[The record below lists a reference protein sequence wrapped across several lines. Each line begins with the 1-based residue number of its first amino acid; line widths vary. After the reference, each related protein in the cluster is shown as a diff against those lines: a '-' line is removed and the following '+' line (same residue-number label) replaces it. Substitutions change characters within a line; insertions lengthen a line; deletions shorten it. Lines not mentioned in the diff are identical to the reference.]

1 MGRIRRALT
10 LAESPIGRG
19 LPLPTS
25 IAMCAIAFVVVARD
39 VLLLDEFS
47 YLDSDVRVA
56 PAAAA
61 MCLFVYLARDRLEA
75 VGGRGRPLPSLAFWL
90 KATLAIAIVFAVVLG
105 VALVI
110 YLKLGF
116 EVQAS
121 LPEPFWIWNGV
132 VDAPLVEETI
142 YRWVLVTGIAAVAP
156 RWLAVVVSGAVFAYL
171 HFLYGSAGPDN
182 FIAGYFF
189 AWMYLR
195 SGSIVVPMVFH
206 AMGNGTLMILN
217 VLVYEAF

>member
-25 IAMCAIAFVVVARD
+25 IAMCVIAIIVVARD

-47 YLDSDVRVA
+47 YFDSGLRVA

-61 MCLFVYLARDRLEA
+61 VCLFVYIARDRLEV
-75 VGGRGRPLPSLAFWL
+75 VGARARPLPSLMFWL
-90 KATLAIAIVFAVVLG
+90 KATLGIAIVFAVVLG
-105 VALVI
+105 VALII
-110 YLKLGF
+110 YLELGYD
-116 EVQAS
+116 VQAR
-121 LPEPFWIWNGV
+121 LPDQWAIWEGV
-132 VDAPLVEETI
+132 VNAPLGEETI

-156 RWLAVVVSGAVFAYL
+156 RWIAVVVSGAVFAYL

-182 FIAGYFF
+182 FIGGYFF

-195 SGSIVVPMVFH
+195 SGSIIVPMVFH
-206 AMGNGTLMILN
+206 GIGNGTLMILN
-217 VLVYEAF
+217 VIVYYAF